1 MSLPELLLSKP
12 LITVS
17 LFRLLCP
24 ISLRF
29 TDTFI
34 GAFFPG
40 QNQDGTKIISGG
52 ADNAARLFDIQS
64 GQSSQVAQHDN
75 AIKVV
80 KWIETPQGGIL
91 ATGSWDKTL
100 KVRPLHLFVS
110 LRIHYKPNTD
120 RWMVACSTGTYE
132 PQTQSPSFNFQSDV
146 TPWTCSIPCWSWA
159 PQSAILPLST
169 LPKILPPHRKCVVIF

>member
-1 MSLPELLLSKP
+1 MALSKLLLSKT
-12 LITVS
+12 LITVPLVHFAYS
-17 LFRLLCP
+17 
-24 ISLRF
+24 ISLQF
-29 TDTFI
+29 TNNFI

-75 AIKVV
+75 AVKVV

-100 KVRPLHLFVS
+100 KVRTLHLFILLRTDDQLNGWLPVVLGPTNPKPDHRRSTSRAMLLHGRAVS
-110 LRIHYKPNTD
+110 LARRGHRRAPHCLF
-120 RWMVACSTGTYE
+120 R
-132 PQTQSPSFNFQSDV
+132 
-146 TPWTCSIPCWSWA
+146 PCQKSCR
-159 PQSAILPLST
+159 PTESA
-169 LPKILPPHRKCVVIF
+169 